1 MDTIYGK
8 STENSS
14 IQRGGQT
21 SLKKIRFLLLA
32 LVCFCL
38 IISVIASP
46 SAAQSAAGD
55 HPPLSEP
62 SDVSTEVLQAQ
73 LGELDHGP
81 AKMEIGGYAQVEND
95 SNNTGGGSSGNNTSN
110 ESNNSKNKSIGDNL
124 GNAWNSYKGGIHHRV
139 NATGEVV
146 SGNISGAR
154 KQLNQSNEDM
164 ANMRNELGSASN
176 QAINETANALPS
188 GFGLSVNI
196 ATGWF
201 ESAEN
206 RTESMINDL
215 GWMLVSVP
223 APGNT
228 TEPGTWYPGFASPVN
243 STKVNNTGN
252 YTASNDVGSL
262 GTINKRTDPILPG
275 WISLDK
281 WWESS
286 WKIYVGLAAL
296 VTSPLLVLGVFAW
309 AKPGRARER
318 EKRLQDVFVAFML
331 VLFGVVVMPGILHG
345 ANLLSTGVIP
355 GGQELLR
362 TPGNMAKLGIG
373 LLSIN
378 LATVAIALVFG
389 FIQWLMLFF
398 VAALWPLYAALW
410 ASGSK
415 TAKSYS
421 KLGFSLFGLLL
432 GVKFLQALWLRFI
445 FWLPLGFGDPV
456 TSIFSLFTIIFG
468 VFIGF
473 VVFPIY
479 GAVKVVPSFVVNI
492 VKQPLET
499 GGRYLMYK

>member
-1 MDTIYGK
+1 
-8 STENSS
+8 
-14 IQRGGQT
+14 
-21 SLKKIRFLLLA
+21 
-32 LVCFCL
+32 
-38 IISVIASP
+38 
-46 SAAQSAAGD
+46 
-55 HPPLSEP
+55 
-62 SDVSTEVLQAQ
+62 
-73 LGELDHGP
+73 
-81 AKMEIGGYAQVEND
+81 MEIGGYAQVEND

-110 ESNNSKNKSIGDNL
+110 GSNNRENQSGDETENNSNNTNNESGGKLDGVRSAYNRYLGNTTSHYVNGTKEVGAAAKNAMNTDFDNASKNV
-124 GNAWNSYKGGIHHRV
+124 GNATDEYANGTVDLAKGHNRARDDAI
-139 NATGEVV
+139 NATE
-146 SGNISGAR
+146 
-154 KQLNQSNEDM
+154 
-164 ANMRNELGSASN
+164 
-176 QAINETANALPS
+176 NALPS

-432 GVKFLQALWLRFI
+432 GLKFLQALWLRFI

-456 TSIFSLFTIIFG
+456 TSIFSLFIIIFG